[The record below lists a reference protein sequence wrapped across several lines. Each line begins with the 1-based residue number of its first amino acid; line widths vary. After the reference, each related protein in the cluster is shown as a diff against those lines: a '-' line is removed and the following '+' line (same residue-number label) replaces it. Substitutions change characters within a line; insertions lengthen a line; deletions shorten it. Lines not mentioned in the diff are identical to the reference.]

1 MHLTAGHRF
10 DKDVE
15 LFLYYDNSH
24 HPSAVVEA
32 GASAAPSGTT
42 LNTVSVQHAQYDSVR
57 CSYCTLHTPPDAA
70 HSR

>member
-1 MHLTAGHRF
+1 MHLTAGHQF

-15 LFLYYDNSH
+15 LFLYYENSH

-42 LNTVSVQHAQYDSVR
+42 LNTVAVQHA
-57 CSYCTLHTPPDAA
+57 
-70 HSR
+70 

>member
-1 MHLTAGHRF
+1 MNLTAGHRF

-42 LNTVSVQHAQYDSVR
+42 LNIQRRYQYNMHDMIQFGARTVPP
-57 CSYCTLHTPPDAA
+57 TLTP
-70 HSR
+70 R